1 MELDKN
7 LRGSLVGLLNAAL
20 RQDVEDAKDCA
31 AFVAK
36 RLEDQGE
43 KECADNLRS
52 TLGAKDFID
61 GAWTPQCWGDESHY
75 WAEEDPL
82 FRIYRSMQAAQPS
95 DSEEPP
101 AILTSENRAMVEEI
115 LKVARGR
122 LQRQEPHPTCVLV
135 YGTSIQ
141 APVDLAQYV
150 ARQLGLEF
158 IGIEP
163 AKQYE
168 PRVGRWSGQLHTLCK
183 VAAKRPRVVAFVKLE
198 RICAPAMVQD
208 SWRIE
213 ELKCIRDRFLKDL
226 SLLETPTVVVA
237 STNLEM
243 ELAPEDWDRF
253 SYRIEVNDAEPN
265 GWLMAS
271 RSLASGGFE
280 GLAKAV
286 ESLPPEVRKKPLR
299 PPDSKD

>member
-7 LRGSLVGLLNAAL
+7 FRGSLAGLLGAAL
-20 RQDVEDAKDCA
+20 RQDIEDVKDCA

-43 KECADNLRS
+43 EECADNMRS
-52 TLGAKDFID
+52 MLGAADFVD

-75 WAEEDPL
+75 REEEDPL
-82 FRIYRSMQAAQPS
+82 FRIYRSNQS
-95 DSEEPP
+95 DEPWGP
-101 AILTSENRAMVEEI
+101 ATPPTILTSENRAMIEEI
-115 LKVARGR
+115 LEVARGR

-135 YGTSIQ
+135 YGTAIQ

-183 VAAKRPRVVAFVKLE
+183 VAAKRPRVVAVVKLE
-198 RICAPAMVQD
+198 RICDPAMVQD

-226 SLLETPTVVVA
+226 SMLETPTVVVA
-237 STNLEM
+237 CTNLEM
-243 ELAPEDWDRF
+243 ELAPEDWERF
-253 SYRIEVNDAEPN
+253 SYRIELNDPEPD

-271 RSLASGGFE
+271 RGLASGGFE
-280 GLAKAV
+280 GLSKAV
-286 ESLPPEVRKKPLR
+286 SALPPEVRNRPFR
-299 PPDSKD
+299 PPDSRE